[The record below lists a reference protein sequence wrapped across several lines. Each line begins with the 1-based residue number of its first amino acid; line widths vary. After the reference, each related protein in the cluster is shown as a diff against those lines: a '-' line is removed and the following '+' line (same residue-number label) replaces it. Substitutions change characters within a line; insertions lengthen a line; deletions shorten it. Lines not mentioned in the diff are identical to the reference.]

1 MKNIL
6 LGLLLICCSPIYA
19 EQLTTFNDIR
29 ESILNGNNIK
39 LVIDLNECIPRVN
52 DLIIYTV
59 PHDIALHKDHLEF
72 ADVPYITDASNPSGS
87 SVDFE
92 SVTYKLTDT
101 GELQFQFKSIMLNGT
116 DVSVHESTAVCPL
129 TTAVKIFN

>member
-1 MKNIL
+1 MRKVFLSL
-6 LGLLLICCSPIYA
+6 LFICFSNVYA
-19 EQLTTFNDIR
+19 ERLNTFDDIR

-39 LVIDLNECIPRVN
+39 FVIDFNECTPRVN

-72 ADVPYITDASNPSGS
+72 ADVPYITDASNQSS
-87 SVDFE
+87 ASVDFE
-92 SVTYKLTDT
+92 SVTYKLTNT

-116 DVSVHESTAVCPL
+116 DVSVHESSAFCPL
-129 TTAVKIFN
+129 QTAVKIFN